1 MKPQERPSTQS
12 LNIKKGVIRKQLK
25 RQQNQQGH
33 LQGGGPGGG
42 AQPRPRTGQQHVT
55 GGGGGPSPGAA
66 PAAAARTACAPGWG
80 TPVGRRWGEVRAASR
95 EGPAHPPARLPCP
108 LGGEDGGGE
117 EEAGKVGTREHA
129 PRSEPQGPGTRRAG
143 VAGEG
148 RGPGDPARQGEGG
161 QGPRPGQVREKRD
174 TRPAPGRNETR
185 LPARRRRGPPREA
198 PAHRGEAGKAPGQPC
213 TQPTT
218 QEPQTQ
224 RPLGPGSGNE

>member
-108 LGGEDGGGE
+108 LGGEDGVVKRKPGRWAHGSTHLAQNRRGLGRGG
-117 EEAGKVGTREHA
+117 GGGRGTR
-129 PRSEPQGPGTRRAG
+129 PWGPGA
-143 VAGEG
+143 AG
-148 RGPGDPARQGEGG
+148 RGR
-161 QGPRPGQVREKRD
+161 PRP
-174 TRPAPGRNETR
+174 
-185 LPARRRRGPPREA
+185 PPW
-198 PAHRGEAGKAPGQPC
+198 AGA
-213 TQPTT
+213 
-218 QEPQTQ
+218 
-224 RPLGPGSGNE
+224 

>member
-108 LGGEDGGGE
+108 LGGEDGVVKRKPGRWAHGSTHLAQNRRGLGRGGR
-117 EEAGKVGTREHA
+117 GWRERDTA
-129 PRSEPQGPGTRRAG
+129 LGTRRGRAREAKAPALG
-143 VAGEG
+143 RCVRNGTRARHPAETGHACLPGEG
-148 RGPGDPARQGEGG
+148 AARRGRCLRTEGSG
-161 QGPRPGQVREKRD
+161 QG
-174 TRPAPGRNETR
+174 TRAAVHPADDAGASNPKAFGTR
-185 LPARRRRGPPREA
+185 QW
-198 PAHRGEAGKAPGQPC
+198 K
-213 TQPTT
+213 
-218 QEPQTQ
+218 
-224 RPLGPGSGNE
+224 